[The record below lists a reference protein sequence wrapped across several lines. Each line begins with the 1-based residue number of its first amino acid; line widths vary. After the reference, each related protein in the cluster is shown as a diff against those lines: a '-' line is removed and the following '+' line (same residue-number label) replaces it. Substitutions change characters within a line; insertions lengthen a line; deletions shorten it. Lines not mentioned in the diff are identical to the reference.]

1 MKIKLYTGPNCL
13 ACKALKTRLHLL
25 GLENFYTEC
34 DTGEEEHREAIMAL
48 GFRSIPVLVY
58 YNDNGVM
65 LDTLA
70 GNLAKD
76 SDYEE
81 FFKGG
86 YA

>member
-13 ACKALKTRLHLL
+13 ACKALKGRLKLL
-25 GLENFYTEC
+25 GLGDDYTEC
-34 DTGEEEHREAIMAL
+34 NTGEAEHREAIMAL
-48 GFRSIPVLVY
+48 GFRSIPVLVS

-65 LDTLA
+65 MDTLA